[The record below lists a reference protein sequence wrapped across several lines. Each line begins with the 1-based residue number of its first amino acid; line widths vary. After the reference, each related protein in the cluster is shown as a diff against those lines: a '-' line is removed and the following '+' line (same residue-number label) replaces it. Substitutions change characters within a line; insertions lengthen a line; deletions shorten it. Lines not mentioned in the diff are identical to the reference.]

1 MISVELDLSNKIE
14 DNIRKC
20 LIKRYI
26 INFVKDVSGNLT
38 PLGQAALDSFQI
50 FLGNPNIIISEFEN
64 WHTNIRYNK
73 SFKS

>member
-38 PLGQAALDSFQI
+38 PLGQAALDSFNQI
-50 FLGNPNIIISEFEN
+50 FLEIQI
-64 WHTNIRYNK
+64 
-73 SFKS
+73 